1 MAEAVSLLGSRQ
13 VAEFVARGFLR
24 LEAVVPDAL
33 NQRFCADA
41 EQRAIPEVP
50 AGTPLLAAYPA
61 DSTLGAIVRLP
72 LVRGAIESLA
82 GPGCLLDHHFLHIA
96 HKRSSFEKRGLR
108 QSSQPT
114 HQDSTI
120 DPSRE
125 HFDVQLLYFPQE
137 VTRDMG
143 GTRIIP
149 GSHLR
154 VVSEAAVGRY
164 QNILGQEPVVCPAGT
179 LLVAHHGLWHGGG
192 INRSERI
199 RYMFKLRLNPTVK
212 QCRLWDVS
220 DLPADHRTQR
230 AIFWLREPPDPD
242 HLHSILC
249 RLEPWYEQDSG
260 RLEILNRIRLWRSL
274 LGEPDFDADYWLSRL
289 ENRPA

>member
-1 MAEAVSLLGSRQ
+1 MAEAGSLLSSRR

-24 LEAVVPDAL
+24 LEAVVPDEL
-33 NQRFCADA
+33 NERFRA
-41 EQRAIPEVP
+41 EAAERAIPEVA
-50 AGTPLLAAYPA
+50 AGTPLLAAYPE

-108 QSSQPT
+108 QSAQPT

-120 DPSRE
+120 DPRRE
-125 HFDVQLLYFPQE
+125 QFDVQLLYFPQE
-137 VTRDMG
+137 VTREMG
-143 GTRIIP
+143 GTRFIP

-154 VVSEAAVGRY
+154 IVSEAAVSRY
-164 QNILGQEPVVCPAGT
+164 QNVLGQEHVVCPAGT

-199 RYMFKLRLNPTVK
+199 RYTFKMRLNPTVK
-212 QCRLWDVS
+212 QCRLWD
-220 DLPADHRTQR
+220 T
-230 AIFWLREPPDPD
+230 
-242 HLHSILC
+242 
-249 RLEPWYEQDSG
+249 
-260 RLEILNRIRLWRSL
+260 SL
-274 LGEPDFDADYWLSRL
+274 FEK
-289 ENRPA
+289 